1 MGESC
6 PELGAATPWGLRP
19 RLAGGVRGDAPR
31 RAPPS
36 VCRALGT
43 TRWGGAPPGGLTA
56 GADSLLFCSCLGPE
70 AGTGAQLV
78 GAVTLSQ
85 AWSVFGT
92 F

>member
-43 TRWGGAPPGGLTA
+43 TRWGGGTTWWPDCRCRQPP
-56 GADSLLFCSCLGPE
+56 LL
-70 AGTGAQLV
+70 
-78 GAVTLSQ
+78 
-85 AWSVFGT
+85 
-92 F
+92 